1 MGILSDSP
9 LMHCHHDEISLL
21 RRPLMTTCTQL
32 YKAAY
37 WSVLAYIL
45 VDILLQLN
53 DLKSYYNMTNSAKTP
68 AQWRLDFIKLARS
81 NKVNLRG
88 KAPNVNDTANHTT
101 YTKIIN
107 CPLWKR
113 DGVKSGTQLNLF
125 NQPTTVASCNCDYG
139 EYHGV
144 PAPEANAPAIAA
156 PPQQQQSIITIP
168 FNIPEKPDPIK
179 RKSNI
184 KDQIKVVETKGK
196 FDLLVFAP
204 TWGRCI
210 HCGSTNI
217 TDTNVN
223 DKVKTIR
230 TLGKPRFV
238 QGMGMKCN
246 RCNGKA
252 WQTFESTYVSTL
264 PPEDQHELNAQ
275 IVGASD
281 GICMDAVVQM
291 RVNVS
296 ASHLEK
302 TSRVNL
308 TRWHTSLKSD
318 YKKKVKASRGMGNAV
333 IEDGFPPMN
342 ESYVAKSA
350 SITNA
355 FLRDYANHRDSLNRE
370 MASIQSEQSIAVDHQ
385 YKVVR
390 KVKGKKATQS
400 FCIMG
405 DGGVVLGYYAVPDT
419 HGDWLHDA
427 FMEIVERHGAM
438 LDDESKRCI
447 VQGSLPPI
455 IYVDTGCCGG
465 KAGRNDG
472 NKWLYGML
480 KKLDA
485 FHLTNRIGRQIN
497 SEHPRKGQL
506 MSELSKCIFTSSQED
521 TDALNNAR
529 QEAGLTNLSS
539 PQKKADRTKFV
550 RRVILNPKKIV
561 ARMLLLMKKEIAI
574 DKQAIQQH
582 RKNGDPCV
590 DISTAHDAYP
600 LITKKVSK
608 CAINQARHILNGC
621 VHDEAAVNISMD
633 TVEYRKTGH
642 FLRSNKST
650 RGTNR
655 CEQVHSVMDRM
666 FYVSNNIRQLL
677 FDARGHWA
685 ITNYNRARLK
695 SMGKPALN
703 PGVAPVEDDSCP
715 VFVASTNLK
724 FGFQYLDHIMN
735 TFEKGISDD
744 VRNAIEEDS
753 PATVDILDEDDDV
766 DPPDD
771 SAEIVSIAPSLDDF
785 APHPIDMDIPDT
797 VDMVTLEQIS
807 KHLDTAA
814 VINTAAVPGPQD
826 ALGSLE
832 LDADA
837 AMREC
842 NDMAD
847 QMGQAAGIDTA
858 STFAG
863 INLLQQDDVN
873 PLRNVR
879 TRQAQV
885 QQVLAVGPSFNDAMK
900 AKWIELWSTGANPG
914 NGTVVFKTWYE
925 EKAKEYRIWMYQQL
939 GNAVEQGT
947 RQPQLLDVSYQ
958 GVKEWVDEMKKLG
971 NTTLRAGAINSESA
985 ELVQRVGAAMETS
998 AKDDNVAPFVVPG
1011 GMGVALDRESLQL
1024 NVSTE
1029 ISENVF
1035 EPPTSSMVKDIM
1047 PALASKK
1054 AKKGRVVDIELQ
1066 QRRAKAQAKM
1076 ALHGIN
1082 ADKMDGSKRRCGV
1095 CDKYFGFEFGDAKH
1109 VKGIKFCPLVDDIKV
1124 YQNHLVTKKQ
1134 REKEKRKI
1142 ENRNTYENTK
1152 KKREREDNLNS
1163 M

>member
-1 MGILSDSP
+1 VVTS
-9 LMHCHHDEISLL
+9 
-21 RRPLMTTCTQL
+21 
-32 YKAAY
+32 
-37 WSVLAYIL
+37 
-45 VDILLQLN
+45 
-53 DLKSYYNMTNSAKTP
+53 
-68 AQWRLDFIKLARS
+68 
-81 NKVNLRG
+81 
-88 KAPNVNDTANHTT
+88 
-101 YTKIIN
+101 
-107 CPLWKR
+107 
-113 DGVKSGTQLNLF
+113 DGVKSGTQLTLF
-125 NQPTTVASCNCDYG
+125 NQPTSICNCGY
-139 EYHGV
+139 EKYHGV
-144 PAPEANAPAIAA
+144 HVPVANNNNTPTIAA
-156 PPQQQQSIITIP
+156 PQQQQQSTIITIP
-168 FNIPEKPDPIK
+168 FNIPTKPDPIK
-179 RKSNI
+179 GISYIRN
-184 KDQIKVVETKGK
+184 QIKEVKQKGK

-204 TWGRCI
+204 TCGRCI
-210 HCGSTNI
+210 HCGSTDI

-230 TLGKPRFV
+230 TLGTPRFV
-238 QGMGMKCN
+238 QGMGMKCKK
-246 RCNGKA
+246 CNGKA

-264 PPEDQHELNAQ
+264 PPDDQHKLNAQ

-302 TSRVNL
+302 TSRANL

-318 YKKKVKASRGMGNAV
+318 YKKKVNASRAMGNEV
-333 IEDGFPPMN
+333 IEDGFPPLN
-342 ESYVAKSA
+342 DTYVAKSA

-355 FLRDYANHRDSLNRE
+355 FLRDYCNHRDSLNRE
-370 MASIQSEQSIAVDHQ
+370 MASIKSVQSIAVDHQ

-390 KVKGKKATQS
+390 KVKGKTATQS

-405 DGGVVLGYYAVPDT
+405 DGGVTLGYYAVPDT
-419 HGDWLHDA
+419 HGDWLREA
-427 FMEIVERHGAM
+427 FMEIVERHGAE

-447 VQGSLPPI
+447 VQGTLPPI

-485 FHLTNRIGRQIN
+485 FHLTSRIGRQIN

-506 MSELSKCIFTSSQED
+506 MSALSNCIFTSSQED
-521 TDALNNAR
+521 TEALNNAR

-539 PQKKADRTKFV
+539 TQKKADRTKFV

-561 ARMLLLMKKEIAI
+561 ARILLLLKKEIAV

-590 DISTAHDAYP
+590 DISTAHGAYP

-621 VHDEAAVNISMD
+621 VHDEAAVNLSMD
-633 TVEYRKTGH
+633 TVEYRNTGH

-655 CEQVHSVMDRM
+655 CEQLHSVVDRM

-695 SMGKPALN
+695 SMGKPALA
-703 PGVAPVEDDSCP
+703 PGVAPVEDDECP
-715 VFVASTNLK
+715 VFVESTNLK
-724 FGFQYLDHIMN
+724 FGFQYFDHIMN
-735 TFEKGISDD
+735 TFEKSISDD

-753 PATVDILDEDDDV
+753 PDTVDILDEDDDV
-766 DPPDD
+766 DGLDD

-797 VDMVTLEQIS
+797 VDMATLEQIS
-807 KHLDTAA
+807 EHLDTAA
-814 VINTAAVPGPQD
+814 VINTAAVPGLQE

-832 LDADA
+832 LDSDA

-847 QMGQAAGIDTA
+847 KMGQAAGIDTA

-863 INLLQQDDVN
+863 INLLQQNDVN

-885 QQVLAVGPSFNDAMK
+885 QQVLAVGPSFNDAME

-914 NGTVVFKTWYE
+914 NGTVVFKNWYE
-925 EKAKEYRIWMYQQL
+925 EKAKEYRIWMYKQL
-939 GNAVEQGT
+939 SNALEQGT
-947 RQPQLLDVSYQ
+947 QQPQLLDVSYQ

-998 AKDDNVAPFVVPG
+998 ANEDNVAPFVVPG
-1011 GMGVALDRESLQL
+1011 GIGVAVDRESLQL
-1024 NVSTE
+1024 NVSTG

-1047 PALASKK
+1047 PAPASKK
-1054 AKKGRVVDIELQ
+1054 AKKERVVDIELQ
-1066 QRRAKAQAKM
+1066 QRRAKAESTM
-1076 ALHGIN
+1076 ALNGIV
-1082 ADKMDGSKRRCGV
+1082 ADKRGGSRRRCAV
-1095 CDKYFGFEFGDAKH
+1095 CDKYFDFSFGGAKH
-1109 VKGIKFCPLVDDIKV
+1109 VKDIKFCPLVDDIKV
-1124 YQNHLVTKKQ
+1124 YRDHLAITQQRAKDKK
-1134 REKEKRKI
+1134 KVGNKK
-1142 ENRNTYENTK
+1142 TYENTK